1 MDKFLAKKQQ
11 LDHSLTSFENL
22 KNSIMLTLIH
32 ISLKSLYETLRLH
45 SFTVF
50 GYQQIQ
56 TDVYFLFTVVKEFI
70 TCEEAHAK

>member
-1 MDKFLAKKQQ
+1 
-11 LDHSLTSFENL
+11 
-22 KNSIMLTLIH
+22 MLTLIH

-56 TDVYFLFTVVKEFI
+56 TDVYFLFTVVKELI
-70 TCEEAHAK
+70 TCEEAHSK